1 MIQEQMDKFAA
12 DFSAS
17 IDHDIVSNLLVEAAG
32 WVRVDILPFDSG
44 HRPVD
49 MQDWAQLNCTGKFR
63 NFGAKFVFESI
74 EDAVMFKL
82 RWS

>member
-1 MIQEQMDKFAA
+1 MDKFAA
-12 DFSAS
+12 DLSAE

-32 WVRVDILPFDSG
+32 WVKVDMPTFDS
-44 HRPVD
+44 RYRAVD
-49 MQDWAQLNCTGKFR
+49 MQDWALLNCAGKFR
-63 NFGAKFVFESI
+63 NFGAKFVFASV